1 MAKLGKVSIRP
12 MGDWVIGVTYK
23 ILDIVTYNGN
33 LYMALKDNATEPSND
48 GINWWLILEGVQIAT
63 KEIAGKV
70 KPDGKTI
77 TIDSDG
83 TLRGDS
89 QVPEGVTYVDL
100 ETENQELQA
109 KLPVDADTL
118 EGHAAEYFATKKDL
132 ENIETSGGGGVTFPL
147 EVPNSKEI
155 KFIGVEDVDN
165 GNKLVSHIL
174 YKNKNDLVLKLIDEK
189 QHSEKELINIT
200 ENDYGTDEVEING
213 NLSTYYVRTEGIDL
227 GYIGSEKAITLTP
240 GEAGNRAV
248 LFLQRKNENGYETLL
263 EIDEN
268 GISHFFHSIDI
279 KSGNLNLNNSN
290 AQIVNFKNYKITQN
304 GNDDFF
310 VISQNNNI
318 GAFIQFSNSQNQIN
332 LHKNINSLHE
342 FFAHELIKCYV
353 NKGIHFAQAGTVYHV
368 YQKGQSGELLFDV
381 VNLLNGS
388 RTNVIDCNLDGTVTF
403 TKKIKVLSDN
413 PDYAALIEVNDCNFM
428 LKGSTGSSFS
438 AFMSVD
444 LDSDEMTVYGN
455 LNIAENN
462 YLYIGPEPISYS
474 VLTLPN
480 TKKIHGINFSNIYM
494 NHRVGAEHLYGI
506 HFANPSTY
514 NKTLPYFS
522 MGQIQTNANDKESQ
536 KLVITYTTADLI
548 SQKNMLVMD
557 LTVARFGVPVQASNI
572 TKMASDIVTAQQ
584 EITEQD
590 LQLIETQQMLTDQE
604 LENIET
610 QQMLTEIDLEKI
622 EGGQVV

>member
-83 TLRGDS
+83 TLRGAS

-100 ETENQELQA
+100 EAENQELQA

-132 ENIETSGGGGVTFPL
+132 ENIETSGGGEVTFPL
-147 EVPNSKEI
+147 DVPNSKEI

-240 GEAGNRAV
+240 GEAGNRAT

-403 TKKIKVLSDN
+403 TKKIKVSSDN
-413 PDYAALIEVNDCNFM
+413 PDYAASMEIKNAELI
-428 LKGSTGSSFS
+428 LKGGSDEGGIYGLIRFDLDTGTSFVGTLEATEVSINGVVMTGVTFYNAFNIRYMGVKIDTIFLRHQIYGSSSTSGGIYFADPQRATKIPYYS
-438 AFMSVD
+438 IKQEQAT
-444 LDSDEMTVYGN
+444 SDK
-455 LNIAENN
+455 NN
-462 YLYIGPEPISYS
+462 QHLKIECYS
-474 VLTLPN
+474 
-480 TKKIHGINFSNIYM
+480 
-494 NHRVGAEHLYGI
+494 
-506 HFANPSTY
+506 
-514 NKTLPYFS
+514 
-522 MGQIQTNANDKESQ
+522 
-536 KLVITYTTADLI
+536 ADLT
-548 SQKNMLVMD
+548 SV
-557 LTVARFGVPVQASNI
+557 TVIADITKEEVHFGVPVTASNI

-610 QQMLTEIDLEKI
+610 QQMLTEMDLEKI
-622 EGGQVV
+622 EGGQAV

>member
-1 MAKLGKVSIRP
+1 MAIQTETDLGKVAIMP
-12 MGDWVIGVTYK
+12 KGEWVIGVLYE
-23 ILDIVTYNGN
+23 ILDMVTHNGN
-33 LYMALKDNATEPSND
+33 LYLSLKDTSVEPTDD
-48 GINWWLILEGVQIAT
+48 GINWMLLMEGVPVAT
-63 KEIAGKV
+63 DTILGKV

-77 TIDSDG
+77 TIENG
-83 TLRGDS
+83 TLHGAS

-100 ETENQELQA
+100 EAENQELQA

-132 ENIETSGGGGVTFPL
+132 ENIETSGGGEVTFPL

-174 YKNKNDLVLKLIDEK
+174 YKNKNDLVLKAIDEEN
-189 QHSEKELINIT
+189 SEKKLINVTEDDYGEKIEIDANLYVNYIDTTGVALKDNNGNMITLVAIET
-200 ENDYGTDEVEING
+200 EN
-213 NLSTYYVRTEGIDL
+213 
-227 GYIGSEKAITLTP
+227 GS
-240 GEAGNRAV
+240 G
-248 LFLQRKNENGYETLL
+248 FLISKDGHVYEDLL
-263 EIDEN
+263 EIDGD
-268 GISHFFHSIDI
+268 GISHFSHSIAV
-279 KSGNLNLNNSN
+279 KSGNLNINNSN

-413 PDYAALIEVNDCNFM
+413 PDYAALIEVNDCNFR
-428 LKGSTGSSFS
+428 LKGSTGSSFYP
-438 AFMSVD
+438 FMSVD
-444 LDSDEMTVYGN
+444 LDSNEMTVYGDLM
-455 LNIAENN
+455 LNEGNKI
-462 YLYIGPEPISYS
+462 YIGPNIALGTRKINNIPTTNFGVISIDTAANPASSGIYFS
-474 VLTLPN
+474 D
-480 TKKIHGINFSNIYM
+480 GINKPLWQIVQNQHVAQGEWFLDFYYNDIKNNSRNRLIHIGQNEM
-494 NHRVGAEHLYGI
+494 RVGI
-506 HFANPSTY
+506 P
-514 NKTLPYFS
+514 
-522 MGQIQTNANDKESQ
+522 
-536 KLVITYTTADLI
+536 LVAPNV
-548 SQKNMLVMD
+548 S
-557 LTVARFGVPVQASNI
+557 
-572 TKMASDIVTAQQ
+572 KMASDIVTVQQ

-622 EGGQVV
+622 EGGQEV